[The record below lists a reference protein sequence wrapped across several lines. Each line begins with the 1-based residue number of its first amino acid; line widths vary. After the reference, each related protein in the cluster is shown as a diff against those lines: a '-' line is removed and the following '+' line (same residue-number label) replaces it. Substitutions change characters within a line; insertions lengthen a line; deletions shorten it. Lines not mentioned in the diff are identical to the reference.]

1 MFLDNYRYFY
11 SATAIFEIKKN
22 MENPEGM
29 KIEPTVVS
37 EEPFISSL
45 DIALFVVIMTVAY
58 FWYFKRDKRSSS
70 SEKKPY
76 TIQ

>member
-1 MFLDNYRYFY
+1 
-11 SATAIFEIKKN
+11 
-22 MENPEGM
+22 MENSEGVN
-29 KIEPTVVS
+29 IESTVIS
-37 EEPFISSL
+37 EEPLISPL

>member
-1 MFLDNYRYFY
+1 
-11 SATAIFEIKKN
+11 
-22 MENPEGM
+22 MENSGGV
-29 KIEPTVVS
+29 KIESTVES
-37 EEPFISSL
+37 EEPLISTL
-45 DIALFVVIMTVAY
+45 DIALFIVIMTVAY

>member
-1 MFLDNYRYFY
+1 
-11 SATAIFEIKKN
+11 
-22 MENPEGM
+22 MENSEGV
-29 KIEPTVVS
+29 KIESTVIS
-37 EEPFISSL
+37 EEPLISPL

>member
-1 MFLDNYRYFY
+1 
-11 SATAIFEIKKN
+11 
-22 MENPEGM
+22 MENSDSV
-29 KIEPTVVS
+29 KIESTIVS
-37 EEPFISSL
+37 EEPLISAL

>member
-1 MFLDNYRYFY
+1 
-11 SATAIFEIKKN
+11 
-22 MENPEGM
+22 MESSEGV
-29 KIEPTVVS
+29 KIEATVMS
-37 EEPFISSL
+37 EEPFISAL

-58 FWYFKRDKRSSS
+58 FWYFKRDKRSSI

>member
-1 MFLDNYRYFY
+1 
-11 SATAIFEIKKN
+11 
-22 MENPEGM
+22 MENSKGVQ
-29 KIEPTVVS
+29 IEPTVIS
-37 EEPFISSL
+37 EEPLISPL

-70 SEKKPY
+70 SEKKSY

>member
-1 MFLDNYRYFY
+1 
-11 SATAIFEIKKN
+11 
-22 MENPEGM
+22 MENSDSVKMEST
-29 KIEPTVVS
+29 IVS
-37 EEPFISSL
+37 EEPLISAL

-58 FWYFKRDKRSSS
+58 FWYFKRDKQSSS